1 MFYQEMI
8 ERERN
13 IPNKSIL
20 FRPNHLIIK
29 ITELVNKNLQKEL
42 KSALV
47 SDTDEQYQWI
57 H

>member
-13 IPNKSIL
+13 LPNKSIL

-29 ITELVNKNLQKEL
+29 ITELVNKNFQKEL